1 MLRYMVMATP
11 VFWALVLFLIWRSK
25 KYGSNGNNGNG
36 HSRSAQVGP
45 PHGKSGKPAARVIQ
59 LFPQDPAKGSHKN
72 PDEK

>member
-25 KYGSNGNNGNG
+25 KYGANGHG
-36 HSRSAQVGP
+36 HSRSAQAGP
-45 PHGKSGKPAARVIQ
+45 LNGKSGKPAARVIQ
-59 LFPQDPAKGSHKN
+59 LFPQDPAKGSNKN